1 MKYIIS
7 IFSALAIAVILVV
20 FGVTGGSAPSTEVE
34 YLRIHIRAN
43 SNSEADQAV
52 KYLVKDAVVEALI
65 PILSDIHSKEE
76 AEKTMEANFP
86 YIESVANAVL
96 KEQGFFYTAH
106 AKINNEYFPTR
117 TYEMKEG
124 DLTLAEGYYDA
135 LILELGSGT
144 GNNWWCVVYPAFC
157 FTETKNFDNIVYIS
171 KIWEILK
178 NVSR

>member
-7 IFSALAIAVILVV
+7 ILSVVGIAVILLVC
-20 FGVTGGSAPSTEVE
+20 GICPSGGQEVE

-43 SNSEADQAV
+43 SNSEIDQAV
-52 KYLVKDAVVEALI
+52 KYIVKDAVVEALI
-65 PILSDIHSKEE
+65 PILSEIHTKDE
-76 AEKTMEANFP
+76 AVKAMEDNFN

-96 KEQGFFYTAH
+96 KEEGFSYTAH
-106 AKINNEYFPTR
+106 AKINNEYFPLR
-117 TYEMKEG
+117 TYENKNG
-124 DLTLAEGYYDA
+124 NLTLKEGYYDA
-135 LILELGSGT
+135 LILELGSGS

-178 NVSR
+178 SVT